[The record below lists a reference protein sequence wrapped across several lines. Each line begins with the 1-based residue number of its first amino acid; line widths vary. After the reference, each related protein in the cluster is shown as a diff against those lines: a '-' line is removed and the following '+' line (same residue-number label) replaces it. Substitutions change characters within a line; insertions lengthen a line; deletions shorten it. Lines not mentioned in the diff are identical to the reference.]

1 MKIPQYTRK
10 DLQILA
16 ITMPIVVVIINLL
29 LFGTRFFT
37 ETPVLIGSGL
47 VVLVVMTAVWFLF
60 TWIAVTVRSRFPSNN
75 DQAKRLIITVAFIA
89 TIQALVMTLFFQG
102 YNQFNL
108 FGYEINTTRYYWT
121 LGIGL
126 ILNIII
132 TILHEGFE
140 RFERW
145 KVTLT
150 ETEQLKTA
158 YTQSQ
163 LMGLKSQVN
172 PHFLFN
178 SLNSLSSLISEDS
191 EKAEKFLNE
200 LTRVYRY
207 LLRNP
212 EDKLVTLETELQFIE
227 SHYYLLKARYGDK
240 VNLQVNIDASSRKKL
255 VSPFLMQTVFEYSFN
270 NNTMLRDRPLN
281 FTITQEEGCRLII
294 KNNLQEK
301 QTSIS
306 VSTDGLKNLVEKYKL
321 LCCDEPVRIEKADSF
336 FCVQVPLLTET
347 ENEINNR

>member
-1 MKIPQYTRK
+1 MQLPQYTRK

-16 ITMPIVVVIINLL
+16 MVMPLVVVMINLL
-29 LFGTRFFT
+29 LFGKKFFT
-37 ETPVLIGSGL
+37 EPAILIGSGL
-47 VVLVVMTAVWFLF
+47 IVLVVMTCAWFLF
-60 TWIAVTVRSRFPSNN
+60 TWIAVTVRNRFPSSQ
-75 DQAKRLIITVAFIA
+75 DEVKRLFITVAFIA
-89 TIQALVMTLFFQG
+89 TIQALLITLFFQG

-108 FGYEINTTRYYWT
+108 FGYQINATRYYWT
-121 LGIGL
+121 LAIGF
-126 ILNIII
+126 ILNIMI

-140 RFERW
+140 RFEKW

-163 LMGLKSQVN
+163 LMGLRSQVN

-178 SLNSLSSLISEDS
+178 SLNSLSSLINEDP

-207 LLRNP
+207 LLRSP
-212 EDKLVTLETELQFIE
+212 DDKLVTLETELQFIQ
-227 SHYYLLKARYGDK
+227 SYYYLLKARYGDK
-240 VNLQVNIDASSRKKL
+240 VNLQVEVNENCRNKY
-255 VSPFLMQTVFEYSFN
+255 VSPFLLQTVFEYSFN
-270 NNTMLRDRPLN
+270 NNTMLKERPLN
-281 FTITQEEGCRLII
+281 FLITEEDNCRLVI

-301 QTSIS
+301 QGSIA
-306 VSTDGLKNLVEKYKL
+306 VSTDGLRNLVEKYKL
-321 LCCDEPVRIEKADSF
+321 LCCDEPVQIEKADSF

-347 ENEINNR
+347 ENNN

>member
-1 MKIPQYTRK
+1 MQIPRYTRK

-16 ITMPIVVVIINLL
+16 ITMPLVVMLINVL
-29 LFGTRFFT
+29 LFGRRFFT
-37 ETPVLIGSGL
+37 EPKILIGSGGI
-47 VVLVVMTAVWFLF
+47 VLGVMTGAWFLF
-60 TWIAVTVRSRFPSNN
+60 TWIAVTVRNRFPAN
-75 DQAKRLIITVAFIA
+75 DNQVKRLAITVLFIS

-121 LGIGL
+121 LAIGFV
-126 ILNIII
+126 LNIII
-132 TILHEGFE
+132 TILHEGFD

-163 LMGLKSQVN
+163 LMGLRSQMN

-178 SLNSLSSLISEDS
+178 SLNSLSSLINEDTD
-191 EKAEKFLNE
+191 KAEKFLNE
-200 LTRVYRY
+200 LTKVYRY
-207 LLRNP
+207 LLRSSD
-212 EDKLVTLETELQFIE
+212 DKLVTLETEIQFIQ
-227 SHYYLLKARYGDK
+227 SYYYLLKSRYGDK
-240 VNLQVNIDASSRKKL
+240 VNLEVDINECCRNKY

-270 NNTMLRDRPLN
+270 NSAMQKGRPLN
-281 FTITQEEGCRLII
+281 FLITQEDNCRLVI

-301 QTSIS
+301 QTSTGINAG
-306 VSTDGLKNLVEKYKL
+306 GLRNLVEKYKL
-321 LCCDEPVRIEKADSF
+321 ICCDEDLVIEKSDSF
-336 FCVQVPLLTET
+336 FRVQVPLLNET
-347 ENEINNR
+347 ENNR